1 MVFRKPYAFLIK
13 NFRKIHIV
21 ILFLWFF
28 VWIKINS
35 ITAFVKQYIS
45 YGTYNA
51 SMERF
56 SSRVGVF
63 LYLALIVIIVGS
75 FLLLVLLRKKEK
87 PWKIYILYIF
97 EYLLLLIGVILTSNF
112 FNTYS
117 LGTTVSGV
125 LIYRDILTIGK
136 FLQYPILILLIIR
149 VLGID
154 IKKFNFKK
162 DEEYLELSSEDREEF
177 EISFDFDKNSIIRL
191 YNRTKR
197 NLYYFYKEHTFI
209 CNILIVV
216 SSIYI
221 LYQGY
226 YFFAVTNRSYKQGKT
241 FKSGMYEIT
250 VKDSYITD
258 KDLAGNKIEE
268 GYNFVVL
275 IVNIKNTS
283 NKRVSPNLDR
293 YHLMNGGSDYT
304 YKSFYNSYFTDI
316 GEPADGKVSLYGG
329 KSREMYLVFRVKEKL
344 RKNRFVLYYQEL
356 GGKLGSHLRKV
367 KLKMTDVS
375 EVKDTGEYK
384 IGDEI
389 NFDYIYLED
398 KKIRTTSTDINTSF
412 SYNRYFCPSDSV
424 CATSVETVSAREGK
438 KILKISFS
446 SSDFEGEEFIDFS
459 TKYGRIKY
467 KDSKGRV
474 RYANI
479 VDAIGISYQGR
490 DIFIM
495 VDSKILDSSDI
506 SILYTLRNKRYTLKI
521 K

>member
-21 ILFLWFF
+21 LLFLALF

-56 SSRVGVF
+56 SSHVGIF
-63 LYLALIVIIVGS
+63 LYLALLIMIVGS
-75 FLLLVLLRKKEK
+75 GLLLILLRKKDK

-97 EYLLLLIGVILTSNF
+97 EYVLLLVGVILTSNF

-136 FLQYPILILLIIR
+136 FLQYPIIVLLIIR

-154 IKKFNFKK
+154 LKKFNFKN

-197 NLYYFYKEHTFI
+197 NLYYFYKEHKFI
-209 CNILIVV
+209 CNILIVI
-216 SSIYI
+216 SSIYV

-226 YFFAVTNRSYKQGKT
+226 YFFAIINKSYKQGKT
-241 FKSGMYEIT
+241 FKSGIYEIT

-268 GYNFVVL
+268 GYNFVIL
-275 IVNIKNTS
+275 IINIKNTS
-283 NKRVSPNLDR
+283 NKMISPNLDR
-293 YHLMNGGSDYT
+293 YHLMNGSSDYT
-304 YKSFYNSYFTDI
+304 YKPFYNSYFTDI
-316 GEPADGKVSLYGG
+316 GKPADSKISIYGG
-329 KSREMYLVFRVKEKL
+329 KSREMYLVYRVKENLK
-344 RKNRFVLYYQEL
+344 KNRFVLYYQEL
-356 GGKLGSHLRKV
+356 GGKLGSYLRKI

-375 EVKDTGEYK
+375 EVKDTGVYK
-384 IGDEI
+384 IGDTI
-389 NFDYIYLED
+389 KFDYIYLSD
-398 KKIRTTSTDINTSF
+398 KKITTTNFDINTSF
-412 SYNRYFCPSDSV
+412 NYNRYYCPNDSFCL
-424 CATSVETVSAREGK
+424 TNVETVNAREGK
-438 KILKISFS
+438 KILKLSFS

-459 TKYGRIKY
+459 TKYGRIMY
-467 KDSKGRV
+467 KDSKGRT

-490 DIFIM
+490 DIYITT
-495 VDSKILDSSDI
+495 DSSVLDSSDI
-506 SILYTLRNKRYTLKI
+506 SLLYTLRNKSYTLKI